1 MVYHIGGMSFT
12 DDPKAVQLKDF
23 QFRPNEVFRYE
34 YNFNDG
40 WEFDIRIEKTHAFNF
55 KINYPHC
62 LYGGRSAPP
71 EDCGGSL
78 AFLQSDQHYSAAQM
92 NYDLIRFI
100 HRLAK
105 SQNVE
110 SFDELDTD
118 MFDVDE
124 DENGLDL
131 ETDLETL
138 RYWANRHTFNR
149 NKINED
155 LQAYFNLTDVK
166 KGESK

>member
-1 MVYHIGGMSFT
+1 
-12 DDPKAVQLKDF
+12 
-23 QFRPNEVFRYE
+23 
-34 YNFNDG
+34 
-40 WEFDIRIEKTHAFNF
+40 
-55 KINYPHC
+55 
-62 LYGGRSAPP
+62 
-71 EDCGGSL
+71 
-78 AFLQSDQHYSAAQM
+78 
-92 NYDLIRFI
+92 
-100 HRLAK
+100 
-105 SQNVE
+105 
-110 SFDELDTD
+110 